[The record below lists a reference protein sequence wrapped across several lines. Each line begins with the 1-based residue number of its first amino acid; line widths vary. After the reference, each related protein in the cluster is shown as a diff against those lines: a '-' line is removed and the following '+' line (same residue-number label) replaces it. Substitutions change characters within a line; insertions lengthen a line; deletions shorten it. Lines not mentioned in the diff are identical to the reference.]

1 MKKAGEKEERETKEG
16 VKVIPDPFD
25 FLEGIEIVDDVFYD
39 DDSDENSDDYNENK
53 PSIQHEPAVS
63 KSASDSSTL
72 AGTYN

>member
-1 MKKAGEKEERETKEG
+1 MGKTEKEEERETKEG

-25 FLEGIEIVDDVFYD
+25 FLEGIEIVDNVFYD
-39 DDSDENSDDYNENK
+39 DDEDSDDYNENK